1 MSASRFFTIVVG
13 LAACG
18 GDAPVATGEL
28 TPWIATTPLPTPRAN
43 HCSAAIGDHLFVIGG
58 NHADGSGGFAKTDEI
73 HMATFVDGAVT
84 EWSLVGHAPSP
95 VTECSAAASDS
106 VLYLL
111 GGIYDDMSNR
121 GQVWSA
127 TFDGTT
133 LSTMTSLTTIPSDA
147 ATSMESAVRDGQLLV
162 TETRTPQSGDMTRT
176 LVLDLAALTWS
187 TRDWGIGFRAQS
199 QVAFSDQHVYTIG
212 GYQDPSLGTVAGVS
226 VQSIAD
232 GSTRS
237 TLDLPV
243 QLGFG
248 EAVAVDDWLFVVGGR
263 AQVFNAPGTS
273 SVFAGKLAAN
283 GDVTEWLTLEP
294 LPMPR
299 TNHEL
304 ALVGDYLVLTG
315 GAVMGPG
322 DDTVLAARVR
332 Y

>member
-1 MSASRFFTIVVG
+1 
-13 LAACG
+13 
-18 GDAPVATGEL
+18 
-28 TPWIATTPLPTPRAN
+28 
-43 HCSAAIGDHLFVIGG
+43 
-58 NHADGSGGFAKTDEI
+58 
-73 HMATFVDGAVT
+73 
-84 EWSLVGHAPSP
+84 
-95 VTECSAAASDS
+95 
-106 VLYLL
+106 
-111 GGIYDDMSNR
+111 
-121 GQVWSA
+121 
-127 TFDGTT
+127 
-133 LSTMTSLTTIPSDA
+133 
-147 ATSMESAVRDGQLLV
+147 MEAAVRDGQLLV

-176 LVLDLAALTWS
+176 LVFDLAALTWS

-199 QVAFSDQHVYTIG
+199 QVAFSEQYVYTIG
-212 GYQDPSLGTVAGVS
+212 GYHDPQLGTVADVS

-232 GSTRS
+232 GSTRA
-237 TLDLPV
+237 TLELPA

-273 SVFAGKLAAN
+273 SVFAGKLAEN
-283 GDVTEWLTLEP
+283 GDVTEWLTLAP

-322 DDTVLAARVR
+322 DDTVWITRVR